1 MVYFFFNIQITSK
14 RIKKLKNSPT
24 RTILDNWVF
33 EKFTLADEPFAKAL
47 LIFETCVLVNN
58 NLWGELATSWKL
70 PTTFDERFKVTSV
83 HLLFLIPKILISNQ
97 TILHWKYYIE
107 SFYFNIILKQ
117 NKFMKNLKWFLLLL
131 Q

>member
-33 EKFTLADEPFAKAL
+33 EKFPLADEPFAKAL

-58 NLWGELATSWKL
+58 NLWGELATSLKL
-70 PTTFDERFKVTSV
+70 PTTFGERFKVISV
-83 HLLFLIPKILISNQ
+83 PSFIPNS
-97 TILHWKYYIE
+97 
-107 SFYFNIILKQ
+107 
-117 NKFMKNLKWFLLLL
+117 
-131 Q
+131 